1 MVVYI
6 KHTDKGNSN
15 IIGISLTALAVWI
28 GVVGVATFKAIK
40 YYLFDPTKSMAYLPL
55 DNDIKTKVQAAVE
68 VIGGRAGK
76 AGASAIN
83 YTLTNVIS
91 AGSKISSH
99 LGIII
104 PIFAIT
110 VVGWLM
116 SVVGLSKKYEEKVA
130 EQSK

>member
-40 YYLFDPTKSMAYLPL
+40 YSLFDPTKSMAYLPL

-68 VIGGRAGK
+68 VIGGRVGK
-76 AGASAIN
+76 AGGSATTYI
-83 YTLTNVIS
+83 LTNIIS
-91 AGSKISSH
+91 VGSKISKH
-99 LGIII
+99 VYTII
-104 PIFAIT
+104 PIAIISLIA
-110 VVGWLM
+110 WII
-116 SVVGLSKKYEEKVA
+116 SVLGLSNKYEEKGL
-130 EQSK
+130 KRI